1 MFKLPTYQ
9 ELSKEQDVVTN
20 LPLRGRHVVVGPP
33 GTGKTVV
40 ALYRAELWRR
50 AKEDS
55 LFLVYNQTLNQYLNL
70 AIQEKKLED
79 QTDTYYSWF
88 CKWYRLNVGSRVPQH
103 APYDYD
109 WDAILTAI
117 GRKGSSLKK
126 IQNIIIDEGQ
136 DFPNQFYTILDLI
149 AENITVFADENQR
162 ITQKNSTVQEIKKAL
177 TVDKTHKL
185 TRNYRNTRPVAEFA
199 SQFYAGLR
207 SGIAELPSR
216 NGPLPYLLMNQNLES
231 QITTIAQY
239 ATANP
244 NKQIGVFVKD
254 HAKQYRIHQGLRE
267 KNLAGISVQ
276 MYQSTNS
283 QYKKVDFR
291 SNGVFVLCY
300 PSTKGLE
307 FDTVFHPDP
316 QEWRTDGNP
325 DIDKMKL
332 YVLASRARNELILM
346 SQDENVPFV
355 MQHVPENL
363 YTVRNVHVKS
373 NK

>member
-9 ELSKEQDVVTN
+9 ELSKEQDIVTN

-50 AKEDS
+50 ANEES

-70 AIQEKKLED
+70 AIQEKQLED
-79 QTDTYYSWF
+79 QTDTYFSWF
-88 CKWYRLNVGSRVPQH
+88 VRWYRSSIGGRVPQH
-103 APYDYD
+103 APYEYD
-109 WDAILTAI
+109 WDAILKAI
-117 GRKGSSLKK
+117 GHKGSSLKK

-136 DFPNQFYTILDLI
+136 DFPNQLYTVLDLI

-162 ITQKNSTVQEIKKAL
+162 ITQKNSTVQEIKKIL
-177 TVDKTHKL
+177 GVDKTHKL
-185 TRNYRNTRPVAEFA
+185 TRNYRNTRPIAEFA
-199 SQFYAGLR
+199 AQFYAGLR
-207 SGIAELPSR
+207 SGIAELPNR
-216 NGPLPYLLMNQNLES
+216 NGPLPYLLTNQNLES
-231 QITTIAQY
+231 QITMIAQY
-239 ATANP
+239 AIANP
-244 NKQIGVFVKD
+244 NRQIGVFVKD
-254 HAKQYRIHQGLRE
+254 NAKQFKIYQGLVE
-267 KNLAGISVQ
+267 KNTGVPIQ
-276 MYQSTNS
+276 IYQSKDNN
-283 QYKKVDFR
+283 YKKVDFR
-291 SNGVFVLCY
+291 SNGVFLLCY

-332 YVLASRARNELILM
+332 YVLASRARNELIVM

-363 YTVRNVHVKS
+363 YMVRNVHVKS
-373 NK
+373 SQ